1 MKVDFRK
8 IQLKDIEGG
17 IVPFD
22 MSKVLGN
29 IIYQKTRDLGELEL
43 AQDIYKNGE
52 VELTPEQAERIRE
65 YVKDN
70 FAAIAQVAVNEAL
83 STSSQ

>member
-17 IVPFD
+17 VVPFD

-29 IIYQKTRDLGELEL
+29 TIYQRTRDLGELEL
-43 AQDIYKNGE
+43 AQNIYKNGE

-83 STSSQ
+83 SVR